1 MVAGLTVLSAVG
13 VHAVALYLQARQSA
27 LDVGRERVLSLNSQ
41 LASAFAATARQ
52 QATLLQEFARSPALS
67 IGPFA
72 AESLAL
78 STVLD
83 SLLRRASQPIAVALV
98 DPAGRVLL
106 ARPAPHV
113 VPDSLDAQL
122 LALVRPEGAPVVGP
136 VALVNNMVAH
146 SVAVR
151 LERSSHALV
160 LWRRIGAANAQ
171 ALEQLRQLIGSSA
184 VLYLGNRDTGLW
196 TNLVEAVSVPPRLGA
211 DGDVVEYER
220 GSSGRRL
227 AAFQRVPGTPW
238 TIGVELP
245 YSAILAAPRRML
257 ARLVMFST
265 FVGAAGV
272 SAAWWLGRRL
282 TRPLRELADNARLVS
297 TGDYSRRLVASSNDE
312 VGDLAT
318 ALDSMLDSV
327 ADMKARLEAN
337 LQQLSESEARYRLL
351 FKATPLPMWVYDL
364 ETLRFM
370 AVNDAALVHYGY
382 SREELRAMTIKD
394 IRPEDE
400 VPRLLS
406 FLEQPLGDASRSGPW
421 LHRKKDGTLIQVEI
435 SSHEVLFEGRPARLV
450 VAQDITERLALEE
463 RLRQSQKLEAVGQL
477 AAGVAHDFNNMLS
490 VIYAECDIARDDPA
504 LTPLARQ
511 AFDEISRA
519 AERAGLLTRQ
529 LLAFSRK
536 QVIEPVLLDVN
547 EVIRGLDSMLPR
559 LIGEHITYRTRL
571 FTDTRKVSMDR
582 SMLEQV
588 LVNLAVN
595 ARDAMPG
602 GGTLVV
608 STSCVTL
615 DEEYVRSHPDAR
627 AGDYILI
634 SVSDTGIGMTD
645 YVKAH
650 LFEPFFT
657 TKPPGKG
664 TGLGLATSYGIVRQ
678 FGGHIG
684 VYSEP
689 GVGTTMKVYLP
700 IAEGEEPT
708 VVAPVVEPDRGGRE
722 TILLVE
728 DEEQLRNVLARV
740 LRGRGYTVLEADNG
754 QAALELLSTA
764 DVDLLLTDVVLPQ
777 VSGRD
782 LAEEAQRLK
791 PHVRVLFMSGYTD
804 DTILRAELL
813 HHGVALLQKPFTTVT
828 LARKVREILD
838 QPAGAN

>member
-1 MVAGLTVLSAVG
+1 MVAGVTVLSAVG
-13 VHAVALYLQARQSA
+13 LHALALYLQARQSA
-27 LDVGRERVLSLNSQ
+27 LDVGRERVVSLNSQ
-41 LASAFAATARQ
+41 LASLFATTVRQ

-67 IGPFA
+67 IGPYA
-72 AESLAL
+72 ADSLAL
-78 STVLD
+78 ATMLD

-98 DPAGRVLL
+98 DPAGRVLM
-106 ARPAPHV
+106 ARPASHL
-113 VPDSLDAQL
+113 VPDTLDGQL
-122 LALVRPEGAPVVGP
+122 LALARPGGAPVVGP
-136 VALVNNMVAH
+136 VALVNDMVVH
-146 SVAVR
+146 SVTIR
-151 LERSSHALV
+151 LERSSRALV
-160 LWRRIGAANAQ
+160 LWRRIGAANVQ
-171 ALEQLRQLIGSSA
+171 ALEQLRQIIGSSA
-184 VLYLGNRDTGLW
+184 ILYLGNRDTGLW
-196 TNLVEAVSVPPRLGA
+196 TNFLEAVAPPPRVGL
-211 DGDVVEYER
+211 DGEVVEYDR
-220 GSSGRRL
+220 RRSDSRL

-238 TIGVELP
+238 TIGVEMP
-245 YSAILAAPRRML
+245 YSAVLAAPRRML
-257 ARLVMFST
+257 ARLVLFSSLLG
-265 FVGAAGV
+265 VAGV
-272 SAAWWLGRRL
+272 SAAWWLGKRL
-282 TRPLRELADNARLVS
+282 TRPLVELAEGARLVS
-297 TGDYSRRLVASSNDE
+297 TGDYTRRFKGCSNDE

-318 ALDSMLDSV
+318 ALNSMLDSV

-351 FKATPLPMWVYDL
+351 FKATPLPMWVYDQ

-382 SREELRAMTIKD
+382 SREELLAMTIKD

-406 FLEQPLGDASRSGPW
+406 FLERPLGDASRSGPW

-504 LTPLARQ
+504 LPSLARR

-519 AERAGLLTRQ
+519 AERAGILTRQ

-536 QVIEPVLLDVN
+536 QVVEPVLLDVN
-547 EVIRGLDSMLPR
+547 ELIKGLESMLPR
-559 LIGEHITYRTRL
+559 LIGEHITYRTHL
-571 FTDTRKVSMDR
+571 DPAARKVSMDR
-582 SMLEQV
+582 ALLEQV
-588 LVNLAVN
+588 LINLAVN
-595 ARDAMPG
+595 ARDAMPDG
-602 GGTLVV
+602 GSLVV

-615 DEEYVRSHPDAR
+615 DEEYVRSHPEAS
-627 AGDYILI
+627 AGEYILI

-700 IAEGEEPT
+700 VAEREEPNG
-708 VVAPVVEPDRGGRE
+708 VAPVVEIDRGGTE

-740 LRGRGYTVLEADNG
+740 LRARGYTVLEADNG
-754 QAALELLSTA
+754 RSALELLSGA

-777 VSGRD
+777 VSGRA
-782 LAEEAQRLK
+782 LAEEAQLLR
-791 PHVRVLFMSGYTD
+791 PGVRVLFMSGYTD

-813 HHGVALLQKPFTTVT
+813 HRGVTLLQKPFTTLT

-838 QPAGAN
+838 QPASAN